1 MAEAQILARH
11 KLGGEK
17 FGIMK
22 KIFVT
27 TSWDDGDALDKRI
40 IALLNK
46 YGFKGTFYVA
56 INQDN
61 RLSNDDIVEIS
72 KSHEIGAHTMNHPR
86 LSAIDI
92 RVAMEEI
99 KSSKSALEEIIN
111 KPVEMF
117 AYPFGDYNEEVKQI
131 VSSCGFRGARTTKN
145 WSWDLPK
152 DVFEMP
158 TSLHVYPYPLRRGV
172 SSAMA
177 WLKPLFYNFPKII
190 SRRLRPAA
198 VFSWQ
203 NLALAMFDRAC
214 AEGGVFHIWGHS
226 WEIEKYKMW
235 KDFENLL
242 KYISRNKDCIY
253 LTNGDLLNRIENK

>member
-1 MAEAQILARH
+1 
-11 KLGGEK
+11 
-17 FGIMK
+17 MK

-40 IALLNK
+40 ISLLDK

-56 INQDN
+56 INQDS
-61 RLSNDDIVEIS
+61 RLSDDDIREIS
-72 KSHEIGAHTMNHPR
+72 KRHEIGAAT
-86 LSAIDI
+86 
-92 RVAMEEI
+92 EEI
-99 KSSKSALEEIIN
+99 RNSKAMLEKIIN
-111 KPVEMF
+111 KQIEMF
-117 AYPFGDYNEEVKQI
+117 AYPFGDYNEEIKRI
-131 VSSCGFRGARTTKN
+131 VSSCGFLGARTTKD
-145 WSWDLPK
+145 WSWDLTE
-152 DVFEMP
+152 DTFEMP
-158 TSLHVYPYPLRRGV
+158 TSLHVYPYPFRPGA

>member
-1 MAEAQILARH
+1 
-11 KLGGEK
+11 
-17 FGIMK
+17 MK

-40 IALLNK
+40 ISLLDK

-56 INQDN
+56 INQDS
-61 RLSNDDIVEIS
+61 RLSDDDIREIS
-72 KSHEIGAHTMNHPR
+72 KRHEIGAHTINHPR
-86 LSAIDI
+86 LGTIDI
-92 RVAMEEI
+92 GAATEEI
-99 KSSKSALEEIIN
+99 RNSKAMLEKIIN
-111 KPVEMF
+111 KQIEMF
-117 AYPFGDYNEEVKQI
+117 AYPFGDYNEEIKRI
-131 VSSCGFRGARTTKN
+131 VSSCGFLGARTTKD
-145 WSWDLPK
+145 WSWDLTE
-152 DVFEMP
+152 DTFEMP
-158 TSLHVYPYPLRRGV
+158 TSLHVYPYPFRPGA

-203 NLALAMFDRAC
+203 NLALAMFDRACAEGGVFHILAMFDRAC